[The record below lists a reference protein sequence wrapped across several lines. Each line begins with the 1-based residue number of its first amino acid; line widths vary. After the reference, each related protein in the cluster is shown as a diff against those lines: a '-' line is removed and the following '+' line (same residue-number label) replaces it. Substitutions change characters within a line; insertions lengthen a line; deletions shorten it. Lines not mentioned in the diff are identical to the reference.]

1 MQNTIVSLG
10 AHAFVMIMLEV
21 HRLRFR
27 TLNLNF
33 FNLDLLSVSK
43 YVDFI
48 EINATVSKDF
58 YGKFWLLLFKGFKGI
73 CD

>member
-33 FNLDLLSVSK
+33 FNFDLLSISK

-48 EINATVSKDF
+48 EVNTTVSEDF
-58 YGKFWLLLFKGFKGI
+58 YGKFWLLLF
-73 CD
+73 